1 MYVCVYVDMFV
12 CPLIF
17 LFLHCV
23 CDVFSVG
30 SVCSVCNVYI
40 VCDDVNVSNAC
51 TELHVCNVCFCL
63 GCL

>member
-12 CPLIF
+12 CPLTF

-40 VCDDVNVSNAC
+40 VMHALNFMYAMYVIY
-51 TELHVCNVCFCL
+51 L